1 MTDFIRFS
9 QPADNN
15 KGPIS
20 DQLKLLLPNPA
31 RVLEIGSGSGQHAIF
46 MAQALP
52 WLTWQPTDRGD
63 YHPCLV
69 NNIERLG
76 PQNVKPAQYL
86 DISGTDWPETDHIYL
101 ANVLHIM
108 PAALL
113 APLFKG
119 AAALLPD
126 IGKLCIYGPFKYAGE
141 FTSASNA
148 EFDERLKDSDPLSG
162 IRDIETLQ
170 QLAAKHG
177 LSLVQDSAMP
187 ANNQLLVFERQITVK
202 G

>member
-15 KGPIS
+15 KSHIR
-20 DQLKLLLPNPA
+20 DQLIPLLPNPA

-69 NNIERLG
+69 NNIARLA
-76 PQNVKPAQYL
+76 PPNVKPALYL

-113 APLFKG
+113 ASLFTG

-126 IGKLCIYGPFKYAGE
+126 TGKLCIYGPFKYAGE

-148 EFDERLKDSDPLSG
+148 EFDKRLKNSNPLSG

-177 LSLVQDSAMP
+177 LTLAQDSAMP
-187 ANNQLLVFERQITVK
+187 ANNQLLVFER
-202 G
+202 